1 MRRLLIPYSETFRM
15 SKAPPGVKRVVSVL
29 NFFAEHPGQSFTFT
43 DVVKALKLGRA
54 TCHALLT
61 GLVEEQYLY
70 RSADKTYVIGPALAA
85 VGKIVSEQFSPLQ
98 AVQPEMRVLADEFH
112 TVCTAGFLEH
122 GNIVIRARAGSG
134 SRVAWSGS
142 QGHMLPLRAPFAAA
156 FFAWSKDYE
165 VAKWLDQ
172 LSPPASER
180 ENAQLRAS
188 MEFIRQHGYT
198 YGVHLDG
205 ELGAESVRKAVE
217 MFISGKVSA
226 YPVESKGDIDL
237 NGKYPLAFV
246 TTSVFDSEGK
256 VAFVLTL
263 SGFEEE
269 VSGHKIDY
277 MGSRLREAAERIT
290 EFATG
295 KKGIYPSYPI

>member
-1 MRRLLIPYSETFRM
+1 M

-54 TCHALLT
+54 TCHALLA

-70 RSADKTYVIGPALAA
+70 RNADKTYVIGPALAT
-85 VGKIVSEQFSPLQ
+85 VGRIASEQFSPLQ
-98 AVQPEMRVLADEFH
+98 AAQPEMRVLADEFH

-134 SRVAWSGS
+134 SRVAWSAS

-165 VAKWLDQ
+165 IAKWLDQ
-172 LSPPASER
+172 MSPPASASEAR
-180 ENAQLRAS
+180 QLQGS
-188 MEFIRQHGYT
+188 IDFLHQYGYC
-198 YGVHLDG
+198 YGVHLGG
-205 ELGAESVRKAVE
+205 ELGVESVRKAVE
-217 MFISGKVSA
+217 MFVSGKANA
-226 YPVESKGDIDL
+226 YAVESKADIDM
-237 NGKYPLAFV
+237 NAKYPLAFV
-246 TTSVFDSEGK
+246 TAPVFSSEGE

-263 SGFEEE
+263 SGFEQET
-269 VSGHKIDY
+269 SGHSIDF
-277 MGSRLREAAERIT
+277 MGAQLREAAERIT
-290 EFATG
+290 EFVTG
-295 KKGIYPSYPI
+295 KKGVYPSYQSA